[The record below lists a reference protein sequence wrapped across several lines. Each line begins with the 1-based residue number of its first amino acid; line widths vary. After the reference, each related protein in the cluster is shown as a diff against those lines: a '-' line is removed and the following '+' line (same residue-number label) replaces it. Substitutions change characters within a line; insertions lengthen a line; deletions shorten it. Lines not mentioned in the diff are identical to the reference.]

1 MKYRNIM
8 ILTIKESCPEVRYR
22 VYAHFKQG
30 MNQSEP
36 DIFFLKEPIE
46 IGIPTFKAL
55 KKLSVG

>member
-1 MKYRNIM
+1 M